1 VGDLEKTLAGRTIV
15 RVSKSGFNTQSALYV
30 PLAAQDK
37 ILGVLQVQSYTPD
50 RFTQTDVEL
59 LTLVG
64 NTAAVAIQN
73 AELFQMTQTEL
84 AQRKERERELE
95 TVTAISTALRKAPS
109 RAEMLPVILDQ
120 LLFHLRVDGAALESY
135 DSVTGDLVTEMGRGV
150 WSQLVGDRIPR
161 GAGLSALVI
170 ASGQPYFNNDALH
183 DSRLFRQDLFG
194 LCRAAAG
201 VPLIVQGQITGLL
214 WICSQRLLDEHDLHL
229 LTAIG
234 DMAANALRRAT
245 LHEQTQAQ
253 ARQIAQIMDAVPQ
266 GVLLIDG
273 AGTVLLANPV
283 ARRDLLI
290 LARAQVGA
298 VIEHLGDRP
307 LSELLTSPPMGLWH
321 EVRTEQRIFEI
332 IARPISNGPEPEEWV
347 LVIDDTT
354 QARQVQTEVQQQ
366 ERLAAVGQLAAG
378 IAHDI
383 NNVLGVIVLQAQ
395 MLAHSRWMPSNEMER
410 VSIITEQSHHA
421 TDLIRQVLDFG
432 RQSILERHALNL
444 LSLLQEQIR
453 LLERTLPEH
462 LAVRLEHEPGDY
474 VVYADATSIQQIV
487 MNLAINARDA
497 MPNGGSLTIS
507 LDSIIVESAKRPPL
521 AEMAPGEWIRLR
533 FIDTGAGIPREI
545 LPHIFDPFFTTKAP
559 GQGSGLG
566 LAQVHGIVAQHGGYI
581 AVESQVAE
589 GTISTIYLPALTQ
602 VTSVTAAASEPD
614 DGPSGHDEVI
624 LIVEDNLLLRTS
636 LREMLEI
643 WGYQV
648 REAVHGQDALKQ
660 LAEAVRVADLVLADV
675 VMPEMGGVALVHAM
689 RQRGWQMPVVLMSG
703 HPLDSEI
710 TALAEYGVFTWLPK
724 PVPLA
729 QLAQALAD
737 ALPPRSDGGK
747 AGNPG

>member
-1 VGDLEKTLAGRTIV
+1 
-15 RVSKSGFNTQSALYV
+15 
-30 PLAAQDK
+30 
-37 ILGVLQVQSYTPD
+37 
-50 RFTQTDVEL
+50 
-59 LTLVG
+59 
-64 NTAAVAIQN
+64 
-73 AELFQMTQTEL
+73 
-84 AQRKERERELE
+84 
-95 TVTAISTALRKAPS
+95 
-109 RAEMLPVILDQ
+109 
-120 LLFHLRVDGAALESY
+120 
-135 DSVTGDLVTEMGRGV
+135 
-150 WSQLVGDRIPR
+150 
-161 GAGLSALVI
+161 
-170 ASGQPYFNNDALH
+170 
-183 DSRLFRQDLFG
+183 
-194 LCRAAAG
+194 
-201 VPLIVQGQITGLL
+201 
-214 WICSQRLLDEHDLHL
+214 
-229 LTAIG
+229 
-234 DMAANALRRAT
+234 
-245 LHEQTQAQ
+245 
-253 ARQIAQIMDAVPQ
+253 MDAVPQ

-283 ARRDLLI
+283 ARRDLQI

-298 VIEHLGDRP
+298 VIDHLGDRP

-321 EVRTEQRIFEI
+321 EVRVAQRIFEI

-395 MLAHSRWMPSNEMER
+395 MLAHSRWMPNSEMER
-410 VSIITEQSHHA
+410 ISIITEQSHHA

-462 LAVRLEHEPGDY
+462 LAVRLEYEPGDY
-474 VVYADATSIQQIV
+474 VVYADATSIRQIV

-507 LDSIIVESAKRPPL
+507 LDSTFVESAKRPPL

-533 FIDTGAGIPREI
+533 FIDTGSGIPLEI
-545 LPHIFDPFFTTKAP
+545 LPHIFEPFFTTKAP
-559 GQGSGLG
+559 GLGSGLG
-566 LAQVHGIVAQHGGYI
+566 LAQVHGIVAQHGGHI

-589 GTISTIYLPALTQ
+589 GTISTIYLPALTH
-602 VTSVTAAASEPD
+602 VTSATVAVSEPD
-614 DGPSGHDEVI
+614 EGPSGHDEVI

-636 LREMLEI
+636 LREMLEM

-648 REAVHGQDALKQ
+648 TEAVHGQDALKQ
-660 LAEAVRVADLVLADV
+660 LAEAESVVDLVLADV

-689 RQRGWQMPVVLMSG
+689 RQRDWQMPVVLMSG

-737 ALPPRSDGGK
+737 ALPLRPDGAP
-747 AGNPG
+747 AGDPG